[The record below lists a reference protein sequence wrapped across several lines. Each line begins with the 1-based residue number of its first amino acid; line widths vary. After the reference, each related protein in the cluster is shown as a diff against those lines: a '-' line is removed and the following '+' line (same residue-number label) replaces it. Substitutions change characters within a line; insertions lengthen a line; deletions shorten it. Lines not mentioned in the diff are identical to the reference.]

1 MTTREETS
9 AATVAVGT
17 DVAALAAGL
26 VTVTAWGSAFVG
38 IRAAGET
45 LSPGALALGRLIVS
59 LAILGTVAAVRRER
73 LPARRDLLWIATFG
87 VLWLAVYSVALNEA
101 ERRVDAG
108 TAAMLV
114 NTGPILIA
122 IFAGIFLR
130 EGFPPGLFAGCAVAF
145 CGVVVI
151 AFATAQ
157 SGARSGLGVVLCIV
171 AAFAYAVA
179 VVVQKPV
186 LARVSAFQ
194 VTWIG
199 LAAATIACL
208 PFAPTL
214 ATEAAN
220 ADAGTIAWI
229 GLSRRRAD
237 RARLRDLGVRAAAH
251 QRRPDGVAHVP
262 GPTHRDRPRL
272 GRARRDAA
280 VARGCRRR
288 AVPRRGRPRPISSQ
302 VAKGLNVRLA
312 GSRRRRR

>member
-229 GLSRRRAD
+229 VYLGAVPTALGFATWGFALRRTSAGRMGSLTYLAPPI
-237 RARLRDLGVRAAAH
+237 AIVLGWAVLGETPPWLAAAGGALCLG
-251 QRRPDGVAHVP
+251 GVALA
-262 GPTHRDRPRL
+262 RSRPRL
-272 GRARRDAA
+272 RKA
-280 VARGCRRR
+280 
-288 AVPRRGRPRPISSQ
+288 
-302 VAKGLNVRLA
+302 
-312 GSRRRRR
+312 